1 GELAGFKKFIE
12 KGGFMIF
19 DDMGFRGGPN
29 DMMNLNYE
37 WQRAFPKARLLP
49 VPANH
54 PVFDS
59 FFKIDLTKVTAYYSR
74 SQAQIYGYF
83 EDNDPKKRLIAV
95 VNDMQDLGEY
105 IEFSDRG
112 FDVVPS
118 NEAYK
123 LVINYFI
130 YALSH

>member
-1 GELAGFKKFIE
+1 
-12 KGGFMIF
+12 
-19 DDMGFRGGPN
+19 
-29 DMMNLNYE
+29 MNLHYE
-37 WQRAFPKARLLP
+37 WQRAFPKAKLMLIP
-49 VPANH
+49 QNH

-59 FFKIDLTKVTAYYSR
+59 FFKIDLPKVTAYYTHAP
-74 SQAQIYGYF
+74 AQIYGYF
-83 EDNDPKKRLIAV
+83 EDNDPKKRLLAV

-123 LVINYFI
+123 LLINYFV